1 MMYELGSKTP
11 NPSGEVLA
19 QSHLSSW
26 LRIVAKTHKTLKE
39 HFLIKQ
45 NRTKHANFEV
55 MLFVKLH
62 TIQQKTVKPTYLCPE
77 DAVSCPFPSTSFL
90 ASNGQR

>member
-19 QSHLSSW
+19 QSHLFSW

-45 NRTKHANFEV
+45 NRTKHANFRGNA
-55 MLFVKLH
+55 LC
-62 TIQQKTVKPTYLCPE
+62 QATYNTTE
-77 DAVSCPFPSTSFL
+77 NS
-90 ASNGQR
+90 